1 MSEEQEYINNVL
13 FPELKARFEAW
24 GREYKQERDLGV
36 RGEFVGL
43 YRKTRKLKTALW
55 DSPEP
60 PVGWREDLR
69 TIALEVAAH
78 ALLMVH
84 DMDQTGLVPTGETQ
98 PAYKPFACGPDC
110 NEAHTYDGMCLLAP
124 DKLNR

>member
-1 MSEEQEYINNVL
+1 MSQEQEYINDVL
-13 FPELKARFEAW
+13 LPELSQRFVEW
-24 GREYKQERDLGV
+24 GREYQQERDLGL

-60 PVGWREDLR
+60 PGGWREDLR

-84 DMDQTGLVPTGETQ
+84 DMDQTGLVPTGETK
-98 PAYKPFACGPDC
+98 PAKEVICGKEC
-110 NEAHTYDGMCLLAP
+110 REGHTYVSGRCAHSGVDG
-124 DKLNR
+124 